1 MLWRCTPAEPAR
13 CLVLKLDR
21 KFDFLLHNDPRHS
34 FFRLCIEEEQAKLE
48 QQQGGSDVSTP
59 GALHSV
65 AAYGSSDTSD
75 SESALDGSAPLVAAH
90 RDDFAV
96 DGLGNPITAATLSQ
110 VKPPKGVTLPDDPA
124 VLAMLAKLLEFRRTF
139 TGTSWPGF
147 LAQLQQ
153 QESARPGPSRF
164 TFLLPESPYHD
175 FWLWAVKAAK
185 AHT

>member
-1 MLWRCTPAEPAR
+1 MK
-13 CLVLKLDR
+13 LVR

-34 FFRLCIEEEQAKLE
+34 FFRSCIEEEQAKRQK
-48 QQQGGSDVSTP
+48 QQLGSDGSVP
-59 GALHSV
+59 DPLPSV
-65 AAYGSSDTSD
+65 AAYGSSETSD
-75 SESALDGSAPLVAAH
+75 SEPDDSAPVVAAPGGG
-90 RDDFAV
+90 FAFG
-96 DGLGNPITAATLSQ
+96 GLGNPITAATLSL
-110 VKPPKGVTLPDDPA
+110 VRPPDGVSLPDDPA

-175 FWLWAVKAAK
+175 FWLWASKAAK
-185 AHT
+185 ANT